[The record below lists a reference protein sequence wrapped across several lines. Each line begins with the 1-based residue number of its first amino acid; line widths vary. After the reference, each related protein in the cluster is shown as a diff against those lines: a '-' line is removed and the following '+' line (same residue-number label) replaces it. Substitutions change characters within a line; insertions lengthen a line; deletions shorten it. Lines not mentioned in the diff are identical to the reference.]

1 MNNNIDTQHSRLSS
15 NTEKSAEKLVELQQH
30 QIAEVLTFAA
40 ALARKMGLSVSEM
53 AALEHL
59 HASRGGLTPTQLGKR
74 LSMSSGTVSP
84 LVDRLER
91 AGYVERHPNPEDRR
105 SSVVKMTTW
114 GVEESSRHL
123 LPLAADFL
131 EIASGLGQ
139 KERSSMGSYLEAVS
153 DALSCHARKP

>member
-1 MNNNIDTQHSRLSS
+1 MRESP
-15 NTEKSAEKLVELQQH
+15 EKLVELQQH

-59 HASRGGLTPTQLGKR
+59 HASGGGLTPTQLGQR

-91 AGYVERHPNPEDRR
+91 AGYVGRHPNPEDRR
-105 SSVVKMTTW
+105 SSVVRMTPW
-114 GVEESSRHL
+114 GVEEASRHL
-123 LPLAADFL
+123 LPLAADL
-131 EIASGLGQ
+131 LDTASGLG
-139 KERSSMGSYLEAVS
+139 KRERLFVGGYLESVS
-153 DALSCHARKP
+153 DALAFHAQKP